1 MAADAGETDS
11 PPQMPCGWTALG
23 PTRWNPRR
31 EAPEGMRNRPVTE
44 SLAEAGSRR
53 WGTHVWTTTTQAT
66 GFKIERTTF
75 TNGKGR
81 SSGSATT
88 QTSGNTERTT
98 TRDASG
104 RTKGTATR
112 CR

>member
-1 MAADAGETDS
+1 
-11 PPQMPCGWTALG
+11 
-23 PTRWNPRR
+23 
-31 EAPEGMRNRPVTE
+31 MRNRPVTE

-81 SSGSATT
+81 TLIDDGVADLAIIERTTFTNGKGRSSGSATT